1 MKEFDWI
8 MVILS
13 TMSVIGIPILIFLIR
28 GAIKWT
34 KVEMKL
40 EQLIRQES
48 EVHNEMFRTMREDRK
63 ATDERL
69 RWLEVNVW
77 MRGGRPR
84 GNN

>member
-1 MKEFDWI
+1 MSEFDWI
-8 MVILS
+8 MVVLT
-13 TMSVIGIPILIFLIR
+13 TMSVLALPILVFLIR

-40 EQLIRQES
+40 EELIRDER
-48 EVHNEMFRTMREDRK
+48 EAHTEMYRTMREDRK

-77 MRGGRPR
+77 MRGRPR
-84 GNN
+84 GNS